1 MSIGAFLAISLMA
14 SLTGCITTPGT
25 GVLVTPFGIA
35 GVHSFAPRQTP
46 DNMIAKT
53 KTLDRM
59 TAQSAKENEENGGGD
74 KL

>member
-1 MSIGAFLAISLMA
+1 M
-14 SLTGCITTPGT
+14 
-25 GVLVTPFGIA
+25 LVTPFGIA